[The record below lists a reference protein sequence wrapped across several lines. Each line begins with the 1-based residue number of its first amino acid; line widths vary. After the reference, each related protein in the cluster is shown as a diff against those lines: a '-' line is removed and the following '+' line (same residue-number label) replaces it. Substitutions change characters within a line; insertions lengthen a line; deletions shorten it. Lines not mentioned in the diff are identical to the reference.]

1 MATSFDTSVDIIL
14 ENDRIK
20 LRPLIADDYN
30 NLLPIA
36 IRNEKLLQYSPQQV
50 NSEDKLK
57 AYIDQAIRQRLEG
70 SRFPFISFDKKAQEY
85 SGSTSYLNISNDNER
100 LEIGATWIGKD
111 FQGTGLNK
119 EQKRLMIGYAFDT
132 LGMRRVELK
141 TDARNLQSQKAML
154 KIGAT
159 QEGTLRSHTVMEDGF
174 RRDTVYFSILKDEWP
189 SIKKNIFEEI
199 C

>member
-57 AYIDQAIRQRLEG
+57 AYIDKAIRQRLEG

>member
-1 MATSFDTSVDIIL
+1 MATNFDTSVDIIL

-20 LRPLIADDYN
+20 LRPLIEDDFN

-36 IRNEKLLQYSPQQV
+36 IRNQDLLQYSPQQV
-50 NSEDKLK
+50 NSESKLR
-57 AYIDQAIRQRLEG
+57 AYISKAMRQRQEG
-70 SRFPFISFDKKAQEY
+70 SRYPFISFDKKAQEY
-85 SGSTSYLNISNDNER
+85 SGSTSYLNISNENER
-100 LEIGATWIGKD
+100 LEIGATWLGKD

-119 EQKRLMIGYAFDT
+119 EQKRLMAGYAFET

-154 KIGAT
+154 KIGAK

-174 RRDTVYFSILKDEWP
+174 RRDTVYFSILSDEWP
-189 SIKKNIFEEI
+189 TVKDTIFEGI

>member
-20 LRPLIADDYN
+20 LRPLIVDDLN
-30 NLLPIA
+30 NLMPIA
-36 IRNEKLLQYSPQQV
+36 MRNLDLLQYSPKQV
-50 NSEDKLK
+50 NSEVKLK
-57 AYIDQAIRQRLEG
+57 AYIDKAMRQRREG
-70 SRFPFISFDKKAQEY
+70 SRYPFISFDKQAQAY

-100 LEIGATWIGKD
+100 LEIGATWLGKD

-119 EQKRLMIGYAFDT
+119 EQKRLMIGYAFET
-132 LGMRRVELK
+132 LGMQRVELK
-141 TDARNLQSQKAML
+141 TDGRNLQSQKAML
-154 KIGAT
+154 KIGAK

-189 SIKKNIFEEI
+189 VVKETIFEGI